1 MTTFLSWLR
10 QLNFDTLLDTLI
22 VVLASLLCITV
33 HESCHGLAAYWLGD
47 DTAKRMGRISLN
59 PLRHIDIG
67 GLIMM
72 AIFHFGWAK
81 PVPIDMRRFRNRRAG
96 MAITALA
103 GPVSNVILAFLA
115 LICLALCNLFLPQ
128 TTLVYYISYFFLY
141 TAILSAGLAVFNL
154 IPIPPLDGSKV
165 LFSLLPDSAYAW
177 LMRYERYGMILL
189 YILLFADVLDTPLNF
204 LRTGLL
210 NGLSS
215 AVSFLIGLFCMNEP
229 VYHLDS
235 VVRARA
241 ETLEDFD
248 GPLDVILLLLSK
260 NKIEIQDVNITS
272 ILEQY
277 LAWLDERKRMDM
289 EVASEF
295 IAMASHLMYIKT
307 RMLLSKAEQEEAESD
322 MEILIRSL
330 RERQSKEAYEQI
342 KLAASQLSVR
352 NEIGLGLF
360 TKGPEPYERD
370 QTYRYRHDPSDLLTA
385 LAAIADRSER
395 RLPPPVSNFAGI
407 VGAEPYPVVKKA
419 AEIVRRLFSHGV
431 MRLKALFQGSRSRS
445 EIVATFLALLELCK
459 LKSVSIDDADD
470 PSITYLKDPDEPVS
484 AG

>member
-1 MTTFLSWLR
+1 
-10 QLNFDTLLDTLI
+10 
-22 VVLASLLCITV
+22 
-33 HESCHGLAAYWLGD
+33 
-47 DTAKRMGRISLN
+47 
-59 PLRHIDIG
+59 
-67 GLIMM
+67 
-72 AIFHFGWAK
+72 
-81 PVPIDMRRFRNRRAG
+81 
-96 MAITALA
+96 
-103 GPVSNVILAFLA
+103 
-115 LICLALCNLFLPQ
+115 
-128 TTLVYYISYFFLY
+128 
-141 TAILSAGLAVFNL
+141 
-154 IPIPPLDGSKV
+154 
-165 LFSLLPDSAYAW
+165 
-177 LMRYERYGMILL
+177 
-189 YILLFADVLDTPLNF
+189 
-204 LRTGLL
+204 
-210 NGLSS
+210 
-215 AVSFLIGLFCMNEP
+215 MNEP

-295 IAMASHLMYIKT
+295 IAMASHH
-307 RMLLSKAEQEEAESD
+307 

>member
-1 MTTFLSWLR
+1 MKS
-10 QLNFDTLLDTLI
+10 
-22 VVLASLLCITV
+22 
-33 HESCHGLAAYWLGD
+33 
-47 DTAKRMGRISLN
+47 
-59 PLRHIDIG
+59 
-67 GLIMM
+67 
-72 AIFHFGWAK
+72 
-81 PVPIDMRRFRNRRAG
+81 
-96 MAITALA
+96 
-103 GPVSNVILAFLA
+103 
-115 LICLALCNLFLPQ
+115 
-128 TTLVYYISYFFLY
+128 
-141 TAILSAGLAVFNL
+141 
-154 IPIPPLDGSKV
+154 
-165 LFSLLPDSAYAW
+165 
-177 LMRYERYGMILL
+177 
-189 YILLFADVLDTPLNF
+189 
-204 LRTGLL
+204 
-210 NGLSS
+210 
-215 AVSFLIGLFCMNEP
+215 
-229 VYHLDS
+229 
-235 VVRARA
+235 
-241 ETLEDFD
+241 
-248 GPLDVILLLLSK
+248 
-260 NKIEIQDVNITS
+260 KIEINISVIDDGPVVMRCQGQNTS
-272 ILEQY
+272 KGKALDALEDAY
-277 LAWLDERKRMDM
+277 LSTVAQLMRKD
-289 EVASEF
+289 
-295 IAMASHLMYIKT
+295 
-307 RMLLSKAEQEEAESD
+307 LSKAEQEEAESD

-370 QTYRYRHDPSDLLTA
+370 QTYRYRHDPSDLLMA

>member
-1 MTTFLSWLR
+1 
-10 QLNFDTLLDTLI
+10 
-22 VVLASLLCITV
+22 
-33 HESCHGLAAYWLGD
+33 
-47 DTAKRMGRISLN
+47 
-59 PLRHIDIG
+59 
-67 GLIMM
+67 
-72 AIFHFGWAK
+72 
-81 PVPIDMRRFRNRRAG
+81 
-96 MAITALA
+96 
-103 GPVSNVILAFLA
+103 
-115 LICLALCNLFLPQ
+115 
-128 TTLVYYISYFFLY
+128 
-141 TAILSAGLAVFNL
+141 
-154 IPIPPLDGSKV
+154 
-165 LFSLLPDSAYAW
+165 
-177 LMRYERYGMILL
+177 
-189 YILLFADVLDTPLNF
+189 
-204 LRTGLL
+204 
-210 NGLSS
+210 
-215 AVSFLIGLFCMNEP
+215 
-229 VYHLDS
+229 
-235 VVRARA
+235 
-241 ETLEDFD
+241 
-248 GPLDVILLLLSK
+248 
-260 NKIEIQDVNITS
+260 
-272 ILEQY
+272 
-277 LAWLDERKRMDM
+277 
-289 EVASEF
+289 
-295 IAMASHLMYIKT
+295 
-307 RMLLSKAEQEEAESD
+307 

-470 PSITYLKDPDEPVS
+470 PSITYRKDPDEPVS